1 LFSNWSYFGW
11 FIQCG
16 EMVHRYY
23 MQHVVDNLYKETK
36 KIEKKE
42 DNLKDD
48 FKRRLKNKKKLHHFI
63 KKERMLRKSNKQAY
77 NLKKK
82 RMEED

>member
-1 LFSNWSYFGW
+1 L
-11 FIQCG
+11 
-16 EMVHRYY
+16 
-23 MQHVVDNLYKETK
+23 
-36 KIEKKE
+36 KE

-48 FKRRLKNKKKLHHFI
+48 FKMRLKNKKKLHHFI

-82 RMEED
+82 DGKRLENDDK